1 MKKITFIFLFL
12 TSVLGFSQNLV
23 TNGDFQTGLSTPWY
37 GNAANAVDLGGG
49 AFVNQANVATVSNP
63 WNVNLSQEIL
73 LENGRTYALTF
84 DAFTDAITGT
94 RTILSG
100 LGQAAAPFTSLT
112 STTTLTSTP
121 QTFNYQITISYGNA
135 VADRVLFDMGG
146 ATGYVFIDNVSVV
159 EVTSTCNNGVQD
171 GDETGVD
178 CGGSCPTCAVS
189 PVVAAPIPTHNA
201 VDVVSIYSDSYVSVA
216 TDFNPNW
223 GQSGSVNTTFNPTGT
238 GTNYAMAYTNFNYQ
252 GTYLTQTNAA
262 NMEYLHVDIWTANA
276 TSVKVSPINN
286 GTGVAEYLVNIP
298 LISGGW
304 SSVDL
309 PKSAFVGMTWD
320 SVFQLKFD
328 GQTGVSP
335 SKIYLDNIY
344 FWKTAAPSGTPLIG
358 NFIVPAKNLGDA
370 AFALTAPTSNST
382 GAFSYTSSNLAVATI
397 SGNTVTIV
405 GAGTSVITATQA
417 AAGQF
422 ISGSVFANLVVTEV
436 PLVAAPTPLAR
447 NAWDVISL
455 YSNAYSN
462 TTIND
467 WSAGIG
473 WGGLAPITDL
483 LIAGNDTK
491 KIAFGNFIGVDFGAG
506 NHIDATN
513 MTTFHMDFWIPSATD
528 LVGKVLNPKFS
539 SWTSDTS
546 GETSNFLLT
555 YLPSVNGSWAS
566 IDVPIS
572 TFTAGSSN
580 PNIRNNVAQFILSSN
595 LGVVYVDNIYLYRAP
610 TTMANT
616 TFNTSNVNLYPNPA
630 STTLTIDAKNSI
642 ESIAI
647 YNILGQE
654 VITKTPMSNSTT
666 MDVSNLESGL
676 YFVNSTID
684 GKSSTTKFIKN

>member
-1 MKKITFIFLFL
+1 
-12 TSVLGFSQNLV
+12 
-23 TNGDFQTGLSTPWY
+23 
-37 GNAANAVDLGGG
+37 
-49 AFVNQANVATVSNP
+49 
-63 WNVNLSQEIL
+63 
-73 LENGRTYALTF
+73 
-84 DAFTDAITGT
+84 
-94 RTILSG
+94 
-100 LGQAAAPFTSLT
+100 
-112 STTTLTSTP
+112 
-121 QTFNYQITISYGNA
+121 
-135 VADRVLFDMGG
+135 
-146 ATGYVFIDNVSVV
+146 
-159 EVTSTCNNGVQD
+159 
-171 GDETGVD
+171 
-178 CGGSCPTCAVS
+178 
-189 PVVAAPIPTHNA
+189 
-201 VDVVSIYSDSYVSVA
+201 
-216 TDFNPNW
+216 
-223 GQSGSVNTTFNPTGT
+223 
-238 GTNYAMAYTNFNYQ
+238 
-252 GTYLTQTNAA
+252 
-262 NMEYLHVDIWTANA
+262 
-276 TSVKVSPINN
+276 
-286 GTGVAEYLVNIP
+286 
-298 LISGGW
+298 
-304 SSVDL
+304 
-309 PKSAFVGMTWD
+309 
-320 SVFQLKFD
+320 
-328 GQTGVSP
+328 
-335 SKIYLDNIY
+335 
-344 FWKTAAPSGTPLIG
+344 
-358 NFIVPAKNLGDA
+358 
-370 AFALTAPTSNST
+370 
-382 GAFSYTSSNLAVATI
+382 VATI

-616 TFNTSNVNLYPNPA
+616 TFNTSDVNLYPNPA

-642 ESIAI
+642 ESIVV
-647 YNILGQE
+647 YNVLGQE

-666 MDVSNLESGL
+666 MDVSNIESGL

-684 GKSSTTKFIKN
+684 GKSSTKKFIKN